1 MNTQPQPEI
10 MDNLVKDFR
19 AMLDGGLKATDLLAR
34 GYNPQ
39 LVEAA
44 VEGTLLDDI
53 VRRHSTM
60 PKSVEAI
67 RQTVMIY

>member
-1 MNTQPQPEI
+1 
-10 MDNLVKDFR
+10 
-19 AMLDGGLKATDLLAR
+19 MLDGGLKATDLLAR